1 MNTETIRTT
10 AQQWITTLDQRAH
23 RAIAGWRCGADRLGT
38 AARQRWDT
46 AFAESS
52 PQLSEETRQNASHL
66 RDVVSGWYGRGIELS
81 TAGAERALD
90 ALVRSAQATAG
101 GRMAR

>member
-1 MNTETIRTT
+1 MTTDNIRAT
-10 AQQWITTLDQRAH
+10 AQQWITAFDHGAH
-23 RAIAGWRCGADRLGT
+23 RAITGWRCGADRLGA

-52 PQLSEETRQNASHL
+52 PQLSQDTRKNASHL
-66 RDVVSGWYGRGIELS
+66 RDVVSGWYGRGVDLS
-81 TAGAERALD
+81 TAGAERAVS
-90 ALVRSAQATAG
+90 ALVQAAHAAAG

>member
-1 MNTETIRTT
+1 MQTDTFRTT
-10 AQQWITTLDQRAH
+10 AQQWITTFDQGAH

-52 PQLSEETRQNASHL
+52 PELSEETRHNASHL
-66 RDVVSGWYGRGIELS
+66 RDVVSAWYVRGVELS
-81 TAGAERALD
+81 TTGAERAVD
-90 ALVRSAQATAG
+90 AVVQAAQATAS